1 MLCPGDDFAGY
12 LLIKSEISVFCWSDV
27 KFLFSLNISFGYSKI
42 MYFNLKLLN
51 VVQNKNYGSRPMINR
66 SLQGGKPMN
75 VELQL
80 VKLEEREI
88 LSNLLEKY
96 EYEFSQYDNQDV
108 NKLGLYGYQYL
119 DYYWTE
125 KNRWAYFIIVD
136 EKLAGFVMVIDLPE
150 VDDRD
155 TDFQIAEF
163 FVMYKYRR
171 TGVGK
176 QAFFKVLDLHKGKWQ
191 LKRHPKNLSS
201 VYFWNKV
208 INEYTNGNYE
218 LVNSY
223 PRTEYDDGTLAD
235 VFFFNS

>member
-1 MLCPGDDFAGY
+1 M
-12 LLIKSEISVFCWSDV
+12 I
-27 KFLFSLNISFGYSKI
+27 
-42 MYFNLKLLN
+42 
-51 VVQNKNYGSRPMINR
+51 NKN
-66 SLQGGKPMN
+66 LQGEKPMN

-96 EYEFSQYDNQDV
+96 GYEFSQYDRLDV

-125 KNRWAYFIIVD
+125 KNRWAYFIVVD
-136 EKLAGFVMVIDLPE
+136 GKLAGFVMVINLPV

-163 FVMYKYRR
+163 FVMYKYRQ

-176 QAFFKVLDLHKGKWQ
+176 QAFSKVLDIHKGKWQ
-191 LKRHPKNLSS
+191 LKRHPKNLPS
-201 VYFWNKV
+201 VYFWNKA
-208 INEYTNGNYE
+208 ISDYTNDNYE